1 VESRLICI
9 AAVIGVHGLKGE
21 LKVRSYS
28 DHPDRFATLTGANIL
43 WRGREAQK
51 SVIVLSVKALGRFF
65 ILALQGVSSREQAEA
80 FLHGDFVVRESETL
94 PLPLGSFYV
103 YQLVGLAVK
112 DEKGSFLGRV
122 KEVLH
127 LGSNDVY
134 VIATPGG
141 DILLPALK
149 SVVHLID
156 LENGEMQVSLP
167 LGLVDEQ

>member
-1 VESRLICI
+1 MEPRLICI
-9 AAVIGVHGLKGE
+9 AAVIGVHGLKGD

-28 DHPDRFATLTGANIL
+28 DHPDRFATLEGANLL
-43 WRGREAQK
+43 WRGRGEQK
-51 SVIVLSVKALGRFF
+51 SVTVLSVKPFGRFYIF
-65 ILALQGVSSREQAEA
+65 ALQGVGSREQAEA

-94 PLPLGSFYV
+94 PLPLGSYYV
-103 YQLVGLAVK
+103 YQLIGLVVK

-134 VIATPGG
+134 VLETRGG

-156 LENGEMQVSLP
+156 LENGEMQVTLP
-167 LGLVDEQ
+167 LGLVDE